1 MSNRVQTANKLL
13 RLAEV
18 DTARADERMMSLR
31 QQTEKAESDY
41 RRAQDDLAEFELQ
54 WDTASRSGLGMAHLL
69 VYQNQR
75 DFLVRQV
82 AHARDALS
90 RSRGEVDA
98 QERHLQRL
106 RQVVDRAEKV
116 RARMQREQDVVR
128 IKKDQREMDDR
139 TRYVP
144 SWGE

>member
-31 QQTEKAESDY
+31 HMTEKAEADY

-54 WDTASRSGLGMAHLL
+54 WDTASRAGLGMAHLL

-75 DFLVRQV
+75 DFLVRCV
-82 AHARDALS
+82 TEARDAMG
-90 RSRGEVDA
+90 RARGEVDA